1 MHLTC
6 SSLHCY
12 SFMKK
17 SWGFTAIPDLHWDL
31 TPKGSSFQ
39 DVSSRYHELMTWH
52 QATTLE
58 AEHQNDAQRGAI
70 SAISLLAGPWSEKPG
85 AVRDSFVKT
94 YFYLLICSQKS
105 DKYWCHF
112 FIKSHHSL
120 FGVQGC
126 EFMSTLILIFHW
138 AWSLIP
144 EWPGPYW
151 HWIQPNLQLD
161 HRNLRGFPGFN
172 WFDQKA
178 EANIRKRHVISQ
190 EPT

>member
-1 MHLTC
+1 
-6 SSLHCY
+6 
-12 SFMKK
+12 MKK

-144 EWPGPYW
+144 YTWVAWTILALDTTQLTTWSSKSERFPRIQLVWPKG
-151 HWIQPNLQLD
+151 
-161 HRNLRGFPGFN
+161 RG
-172 WFDQKA
+172 
-178 EANIRKRHVISQ
+178 
-190 EPT
+190 

>member
-1 MHLTC
+1 
-6 SSLHCY
+6 
-12 SFMKK
+12 MKK
-17 SWGFTAIPDLHWDL
+17 SWGFTAISDLHWDL

-70 SAISLLAGPWSEKPG
+70 SAIFLLAGPWSEKPG

-94 YFYLLICSQKS
+94 YFYLLICSQINI
-105 DKYWCHF
+105 DV
-112 FIKSHHSL
+112 ISL
-120 FGVQGC
+120 SKVIIHCLVFRGC

-138 AWSLIP
+138 AWSL
-144 EWPGPYW
+144 
-151 HWIQPNLQLD
+151 LD
-161 HRNLRGFPGFN
+161 HTGIGYNPTYNLISKIWEVSQDSTGLTKR
-172 WFDQKA
+172 QRLT
-178 EANIRKRHVISQ
+178 NIRKRHVISQ